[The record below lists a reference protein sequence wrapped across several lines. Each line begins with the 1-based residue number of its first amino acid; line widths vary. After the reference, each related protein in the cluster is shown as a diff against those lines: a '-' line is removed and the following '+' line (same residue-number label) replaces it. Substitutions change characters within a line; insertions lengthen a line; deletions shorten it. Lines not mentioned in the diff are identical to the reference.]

1 MYKIIY
7 MVFIWRRSI
16 FGFWYRTPKLRIA
29 HVDRRAASRL
39 GRLFTFE
46 DMMGVSRAAE

>member
-7 MVFIWRRSI
+7 MVLIWRRSI
-16 FGFWYRTPKLRIA
+16 FGFWYRAPKLRIA